1 METNSYTKDKQTFI
15 EKKQE
20 RRAQKRTAKRAVTGP
35 EVLFIFERILE
46 GWKTIRIYNTIIQTN
61 PLSLVDKKH
70 VEQVAT
76 GNCKV
81 YPTELSPE
89 EFIRYQDL
97 REKVYAYHSLP
108 KDKN

>member
-1 METNSYTKDKQTFI
+1 MNIHPEKKVFI

-20 RRAQKRTAKRAVTGP
+20 RRAQKRTAKRAVTGQ
-35 EVLFIFERILE
+35 EVIYIFERVLE

-81 YPTELSPE
+81 YPTELSKE
-89 EFIRYQDL
+89 DFIRYQEL
-97 REKVYAYHSLP
+97 REKVYKYNE
-108 KDKN
+108 KN